1 MWFEDS
7 WPLLTINQYDYIW
20 FKDHWPLLIIN
31 PCELFTSVN
40 HQHGTAETRTATT
53 RRANDTVTWCKELVE
68 PGKKKTCGVVN
79 VGVMLL
85 NTPGFAEDIWRSFVT
100 FLMGNPSLGLS
111 HPRQPAQ
118 WKFRLLFA
126 WLHCGA
132 KRWKKRFKQ
141 QQRGTIGISPTILG
155 FDVI

>member
-68 PGKKKTCGVVN
+68 PGKKN
-79 VGVMLL
+79 L
-85 NTPGFAEDIWRSFVT
+85 
-100 FLMGNPSLGLS
+100 
-111 HPRQPAQ
+111 
-118 WKFRLLFA
+118 
-126 WLHCGA
+126 
-132 KRWKKRFKQ
+132 
-141 QQRGTIGISPTILG
+141 RGG
-155 FDVI
+155 